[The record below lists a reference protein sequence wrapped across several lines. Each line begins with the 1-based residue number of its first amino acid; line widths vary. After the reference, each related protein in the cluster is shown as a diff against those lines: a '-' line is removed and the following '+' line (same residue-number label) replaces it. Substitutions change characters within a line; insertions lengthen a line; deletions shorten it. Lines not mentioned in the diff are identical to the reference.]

1 MAVSIDRPCS
11 TSPRCHTCTRKDEAR
26 YAVRG
31 IALRSARERCVPP
44 RVPCVPTC
52 RRPSAWRAR
61 LGHAAGALPLQRA
74 HGVLPGGSRGVVP
87 TGSPPKGGPRACCQ
101 RAACWRPHRRA
112 RRPATARSTR
122 APLTSSRLSFATSPT
137 DRVSFDWAR
146 SPAAGSKFGQKCV
159 TLFRQKTYG
168 VLGPASLLGFSQ

>member
-87 TGSPPKGGPRACCQ
+87 TGSPPKGGPRACYQ

-122 APLTSSRLSFATSPT
+122 APPTFVAPKFCYLAYGPICRPQDRSLGKNVHAFFDKKPTRGSRPRL
-137 DRVSFDWAR
+137 
-146 SPAAGSKFGQKCV
+146 PA
-159 TLFRQKTYG
+159 L
-168 VLGPASLLGFSQ
+168 

>member
-1 MAVSIDRPCS
+1 MAASIDRPCS

-31 IALRSARERCVPP
+31 IALRSARGRCVPS

-87 TGSPPKGGPRACCQ
+87 TGSPPKGGPRACYQ

-137 DRVSFDWAR
+137 DRSAGRRIEVWAKMR
-146 SPAAGSKFGQKCV
+146 HSETTKN
-159 TLFRQKTYG
+159 LR
-168 VLGPASLLGFSQ
+168 VLGPAYLLGFSLVVR